1 MCRLPVRF
9 FPDPEP
15 HCTPQCDSSPD
26 EDCSRADAVVMRPA
40 MRQHRELLKG
50 GCSSSSNTIKQDGK
64 RKRKNKKKNKR
75 VSIDHNTPKG
85 ADATTSPGS
94 DPPKADAAVVS
105 LAIPPP
111 PPAQSEA
118 QSHSHSSTIDTPTTI
133 EQLKQLT
140 PQRQN
145 DTPPKPDSEHATPI
159 SCATRDDD
167 PLSETAAG
175 ELVRVRRVGN
185 RFGRKRH
192 MLAAHSVSLRHHKR
206 SSTIRKRALLALL
219 REFSDGV
226 SNQRLTYE

>member
-1 MCRLPVRF
+1 M
-9 FPDPEP
+9 
-15 HCTPQCDSSPD
+15 
-26 EDCSRADAVVMRPA
+26 MRPA

-50 GCSSSSNTIKQDGK
+50 GCSSSNTIKQDGK

-94 DPPKADAAVVS
+94 DPPKADTAVVS

-111 PPAQSEA
+111 QPAPQSEA
-118 QSHSHSSTIDTPTTI
+118 QRPSHSSTIDTPTTNQQTI
-133 EQLKQLT
+133 